1 MDLLHKSLATLI
13 ANRKICGSKELCQRS
28 CAHLAE
34 EKIYIFIYMDM
45 KIYKLI
51 W

>member
-1 MDLLHKSLATLI
+1 MELLHKSLATLI
-13 ANRKICGSKELCQRS
+13 ANHKICDSKELCQRS

-34 EKIYIFIYMDM
+34 EKIYIFIYTDM
-45 KIYKLI
+45 KMYELI